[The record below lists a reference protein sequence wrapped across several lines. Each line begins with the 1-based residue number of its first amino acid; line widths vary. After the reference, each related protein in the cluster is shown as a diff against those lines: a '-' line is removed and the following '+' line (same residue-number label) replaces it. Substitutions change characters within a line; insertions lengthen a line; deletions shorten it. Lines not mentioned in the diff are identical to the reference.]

1 MPGHD
6 LPLRQV
12 AVADDQVV
20 ALFIDQVRPLSHIH
34 GHFVQDGPG
43 EHVLGAIPQDLRQDV
58 PGLDAGIDRALW
70 KRMTDG
76 CYCL

>member
-1 MPGHD
+1 MIFLLWTG
-6 LPLRQV
+6 RS
-12 AVADDQVV
+12 
-20 ALFIDQVRPLSHIH
+20 RPLSHIH

-70 KRMTDG
+70 KRIRMAATVCHG
-76 CYCL
+76 GVLLARVGSWGV